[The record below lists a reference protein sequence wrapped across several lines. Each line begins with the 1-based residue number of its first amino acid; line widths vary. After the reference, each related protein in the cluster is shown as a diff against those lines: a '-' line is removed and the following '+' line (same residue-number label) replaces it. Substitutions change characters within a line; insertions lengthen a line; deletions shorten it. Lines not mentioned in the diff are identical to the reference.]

1 MKKLIDV
8 CQIDA
13 FTDEPFRGNP
23 AGVVYSDDLTEE
35 DMQLIAREFNVSE
48 TAFISKS
55 NEADFTLRWF
65 TPTVEVKLCGHA
77 TVASIHYL
85 RQMGIIK
92 ENSSLTFKT
101 LSGILKC
108 STQNGIHSLSI
119 PIPELKIFEGN
130 KEKIIKALN
139 SEKAVNPEKFPFIL
153 DDGGYLYIYVSSLS
167 ELMNIKPNY
176 QELLQ
181 LSLAREGFDAY
192 TLYTT
197 ETVEKDNH
205 AHLRFFAP
213 YYGIDEDPVT
223 GSANGPL
230 LLVLRKLGLIEQN
243 TEGKIYKF
251 EQGDVLG
258 RKGRI
263 NVSCSVLNHELRI
276 SGKAVTVFKGELN
289 F

>member
-23 AGVVYSDDLTEE
+23 AGVVYSDELTTEE
-35 DMQLIAREFNVSE
+35 MQLIAREFNASE

-55 NEADFTLRWF
+55 SEADFNLRWY

-85 RQMGIIK
+85 LQQGIIQ
-92 ENSSLTFKT
+92 ENSFLTFKT

-108 STQNGIHSLSI
+108 GTQKGIHSLSI
-119 PIPELKIFEGN
+119 PTPDLKTFEGN
-130 KEKIIKALN
+130 KEEIINALN
-139 SEKAVNPEKFPFIL
+139 GGEVINPEKFPFIL
-153 DDGGYLYIYVSSLS
+153 DNGGYLYIHVSSLS
-167 ELMNIKPNY
+167 DLMNIKPNFR
-176 QELLQ
+176 ELFN
-181 LSLAREGFDAY
+181 LSFARKGYDAF
-192 TLYTT
+192 TLFTT
-197 ETVEKDNH
+197 ETIEKDNH

-230 LLVLRKLGLIEQN
+230 LLVLRKLGLVEQN
-243 TEGKIYKF
+243 TEGKTYTF
-251 EQGDVLG
+251 EQGDVLR

-263 NVSCSVLNHELRI
+263 NVSYSTSKNELTI
-276 SGKAVTVFKGELN
+276 SGKAVTVFKGELT

>member
-1 MKKLIDV
+1 MKKLINV

-23 AGVVYSDDLTEE
+23 AGVVYSDEVTKEE
-35 DMQLIAREFNVSE
+35 MQFIAREFNASE

-55 NEADFTLRWF
+55 TEADFNLRWF

-85 RQMGIIK
+85 TQMGIIQ

-108 STQNGIHSLSI
+108 STKYGIHSLSL
-119 PIPELKIFEGN
+119 PVPELKIFKGN
-130 KEKIIKALN
+130 KENIIKALN
-139 SEKAVNPEKFPFIL
+139 GEKAVDPAKFPFIL

-167 ELMNIKPNY
+167 ELMNIKPNFR
-176 QELLQ
+176 ELLD
-181 LSLAREGFDAY
+181 LSSERNGYDAF
-192 TLYTT
+192 TLFTT
-197 ETVEKDNH
+197 ETLEKENH

-230 LLVLRKLGLIEQN
+230 LLVLRKLGLVEQD
-243 TEGKIYKF
+243 TQGKTYTF

-263 NVSCSVLNHELRI
+263 NVSYSLLKNELSI
-276 SGKAVTVFKGELN
+276 SGKAVTVFKGELT

>member
-13 FTDEPFRGNP
+13 FTNEPFRGNP
-23 AGVVYSDDLTEE
+23 AGVIYSDELSTEE
-35 DMQLIAREFNVSE
+35 MQFIAMEFNVSE

-55 NEADFTLRWF
+55 NDADFNLRWF
-65 TPTVEVKLCGHA
+65 TPKVEVKLCGHA
-77 TVASIHYL
+77 TIASIHYL
-85 RQMGIIK
+85 LQHGIIQ
-92 ENSSLTFKT
+92 ENSSITFKT

-108 STQNGIHSLSI
+108 STANGIHSLSI
-119 PIPELKIFEGN
+119 PVPELKIFNDN
-130 KEKIIKALN
+130 KEKIIKALGG
-139 SEKAVNPEKFPFIL
+139 EKAIIAEKIPFIL
-153 DDGGYLYIYVSSLS
+153 DDGGYLYISVSSLTD
-167 ELMNIKPNY
+167 LMNIKPNFR
-176 QELLQ
+176 ELLN
-181 LSLAREGFDAY
+181 LSSARKGYDAF
-192 TLYTT
+192 TLFTT
-197 ETVEKDNH
+197 ETIEKDNH

-230 LLVLRKLGLIEQN
+230 LLVLRKLGLIEEN
-243 TEGKIYKF
+243 TEGKTYTF

-263 NVSCSVLNHELRI
+263 NVSYSLSKNELTI
-276 SGKAVTVFKGELN
+276 SGKAVTVFKGELS

>member
-1 MKKLIDV
+1 MKKYVDACL
-8 CQIDA
+8 IDA

-23 AGVVYSDDLTEE
+23 AGVVYSDELNKEE
-35 DMQLIAREFNVSE
+35 MQLVAREFNVSE

-55 NEADFTLRWF
+55 SEADFNLRWF

-77 TVASIHYL
+77 TIASIHYL
-85 RQMGIIK
+85 LQRGIIQD
-92 ENSSLTFKT
+92 NSSITFKT

-108 STQNGIHSLSI
+108 QTRNGIHSLGL
-119 PIPELKIFEGN
+119 PIPDLKIFEGN
-130 KEKIIKALN
+130 KEEIIQALN
-139 SEKAVNPEKFPFIL
+139 GGKAINPEKIPFIL
-153 DDGGYLYIYVSSLS
+153 DDGGYLYIYISSLS
-167 ELMNIKPNY
+167 ELMNLKPDSKA
-176 QELLQ
+176 LLD
-181 LSLAREGFDAY
+181 LSSKRKGYDAF
-192 TLYTT
+192 TLFTT
-197 ETVEKDNH
+197 ETIEKENH

-230 LLVLRKLGLIEQN
+230 LLVLRYLNMIKEN
-243 TEGKIYKF
+243 TEGKTYTF

-263 NVSCSVLNHELRI
+263 NVSFSQSKNELLI
-276 SGKAVTVFKGELN
+276 SGKAVTIFKGELN

>member
-1 MKKLIDV
+1 MKKLINV

-13 FTDEPFRGNP
+13 FTNEPFRGNP
-23 AGVVYSDDLTEE
+23 AGVVYSDELSKGE
-35 DMQLIAREFNVSE
+35 MQLIAREFNVSE

-55 NEADFTLRWF
+55 DKADFNLRWF

-85 RQMGIIK
+85 LQQGIIQ
-92 ENSSLTFKT
+92 ENSSLTFST

-108 STQNGIHSLSI
+108 STKNGIHSLSI

-130 KEKIIKALN
+130 KEEIINALDGG
-139 SEKAVNPEKFPFIL
+139 KVINPEKFPFIL
-153 DDGGYLYIYVSSLS
+153 DNGGYLYIHVSSAS
-167 ELMNIKPNY
+167 DLMNIKPNFR
-176 QELLQ
+176 ELFN
-181 LSLAREGFDAY
+181 LSFARKGYDAF
-192 TLYTT
+192 TLFTT
-197 ETVEKDNH
+197 ETIEKDNH

-230 LLVLRKLGLIEQN
+230 LLVLRKLGLVQLN
-243 TEGKIYKF
+243 TEGKIYTF
-251 EQGDVLG
+251 EQGDVIG
-258 RKGRI
+258 REGRI
-263 NVSCSVLNHELRI
+263 NVSYSPSKNELTI
-276 SGKAVTVFKGELN
+276 SGKAVTVFKGDLT